1 GAAGGGPRARRHG
14 AHHPV
19 DVSCVG
25 GVGVGVGLVGGGL
38 ALGVGVRGGPA
49 IGVGLGVFGVGVR
62 VGLGA
67 RRRTGERRTGRLAD
81 ASAGSS
87 GTSGSGG

>member
-1 GAAGGGPRARRHG
+1 MKVTHVVCTDSFAGVERHVATLAAAQDIAGK
-14 AHHPV
+14 V
-19 DVSCVG
+19 TQ
-25 GVGVGVGLVGGGL
+25 
-38 ALGVGVRGGPA
+38 ALG
-49 IGVGLGVFGVGVR
+49 GLGVFGVGVR